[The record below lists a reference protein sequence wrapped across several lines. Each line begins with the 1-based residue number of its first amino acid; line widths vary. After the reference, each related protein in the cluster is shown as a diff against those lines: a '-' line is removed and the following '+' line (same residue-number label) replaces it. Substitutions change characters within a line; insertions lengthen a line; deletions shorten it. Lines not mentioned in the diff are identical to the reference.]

1 MAIPERVMLL
11 CQSFRTGGDPKGVC
25 HRQTDGL
32 AQYMEEEILARGLDM
47 QVVTTGCLKRCDRGP
62 IAVVM
67 PENWWFGGV
76 DSEAAVDA
84 ILDGVENGN
93 PADNL
98 LES

>member
-1 MAIPERVMLL
+1 MAAPERVVLL

-25 HRQTDGL
+25 HRQTEGL
-32 AQYMEEEILARGLDM
+32 AQYLEEEILGRGLDM

-62 IAVVM
+62 IVAIF

-84 ILDGVENGN
+84 ILDALETGE
-93 PADNL
+93 PA
-98 LES
+98 ESRIE

>member
-1 MAIPERVMLL
+1 MAVPERVILL

-32 AQYMEEEILARGLDM
+32 AQYLEEEILGRGLDA
-47 QVVTTGCLKRCDRGP
+47 QVVTTGCLKRCERGP
-62 IAVVM
+62 IVAVM

-84 ILDGVENGN
+84 ILDGLEAGE
-93 PADNL
+93 PAPSR
-98 LES
+98 LE